1 MPKYQYKAMN
11 MSGSIMEGVYE
22 APNQQSVIEMIRQK
36 SFYHLEVKEIVE
48 RKDMKEIELFS
59 RLKAKDISI
68 YCRQFSSILK
78 AGVPLIRC
86 LSMLTEQ
93 TDNKPLKAI
102 TKNVREEVQ
111 KGSSLSQALSLHS
124 KKLPSILINMV
135 AAGEASG
142 TLDNSLEVMAEHFE
156 KEHKTQQKIKSAMR
170 YPIIV
175 CIVAIGVVI
184 ILLTKVVPVFV
195 TMFESNGADL
205 PAPTKILISM
215 SKFLKKN
222 GILMLVGLFL
232 IVLSLRFYISSEA
245 GRLAYDRFK
254 FRIPLIGNFL
264 TKSISVRFAR
274 TMSTLML
281 TGVSITEALEITGKV
296 MGNAYAMKGIN
307 EVIEEVKEGKG
318 LYIPVKSSMLFPAM
332 LENMIMMGEETGTL
346 DGMLQK
352 TAEFYEDEVDRA
364 TQKLTSMLEPMII
377 VVLGGIVAFIVLSV
391 ALPMFDSYSFIS
403 KS

>member
-1 MPKYQYKAMN
+1 
-11 MSGSIMEGVYE
+11 
-22 APNQQSVIEMIRQK
+22 MIRQK

-175 CIVAIGVVI
+175 CIVAIAVVI
-184 ILLTKVVPVFV
+184 ILLTKVVPVFIG
-195 TMFESNGADL
+195 MFETAGADL
-205 PAPTKILISM
+205 PLPTKILIAM
-215 SKFLKKN
+215 SKFLKSN
-222 GILMLVGLFL
+222 GIFLLFGLIL
-232 IVLSLRFYISSEA
+232 IILSFRMYISGET
-245 GRLAYDRFK
+245 GRLSFDRFK
-254 FRIPLIGNFL
+254 FHIPLIGSFL
-264 TKSISVRFAR
+264 SKSIAVRFAR

-296 MGNAYAMKGIN
+296 MGNAYAKKGIN

-318 LYIPVKSSMLFPAM
+318 LYIPIKSSMLFPAM

-364 TQKLTSMLEPMII
+364 TQKLTSLLEPLII
-377 VVLGGIVAFIVLSV
+377 VVLGGVVAFIVLSI
-391 ALPMFDSYSFIS
+391 ALPMFEMSQIAAH
-403 KS
+403 